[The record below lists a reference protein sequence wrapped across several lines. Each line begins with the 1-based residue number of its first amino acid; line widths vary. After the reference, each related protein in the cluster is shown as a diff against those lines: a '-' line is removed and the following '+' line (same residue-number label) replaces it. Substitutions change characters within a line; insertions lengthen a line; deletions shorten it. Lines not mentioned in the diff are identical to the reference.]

1 MKRRGSCSQSMLYLA
16 GGVGVTGTADLH
28 LQSRGQLTF
37 TSTLCTPEER
47 EPESAIPASELD
59 RGGAGKTSNSVKD
72 VLDAA
77 AVQTNAI

>member
-1 MKRRGSCSQSMLYLA
+1 MKRCGSCSQSMLYSA
-16 GGVGVTGTADLH
+16 GGVGVT
-28 LQSRGQLTF
+28 GQLTF

-47 EPESAIPASELD
+47 EPESAIPASEFD

>member
-1 MKRRGSCSQSMLYLA
+1 MVPALRACYTWQEGWE
-16 GGVGVTGTADLH
+16 
-28 LQSRGQLTF
+28 SRGQLTF